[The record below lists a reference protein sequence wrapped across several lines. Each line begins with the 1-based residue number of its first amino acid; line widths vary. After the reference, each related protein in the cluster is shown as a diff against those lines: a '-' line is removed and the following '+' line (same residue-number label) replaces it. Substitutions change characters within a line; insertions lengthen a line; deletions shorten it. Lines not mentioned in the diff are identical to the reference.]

1 MMVLIQCCT
10 WVFPL
15 YYSDWR
21 LVEMVI
27 ELVWVEVGWMVAGV
41 VVVGLVE
48 VQVVMTEN
56 MNFVDDSVG
65 TVDKEKVDMVVDKA
79 VGMDVGMDDFLE
91 HTLANLEEVGF
102 GSTEEAKFSKA
113 WVHSMNFEWEFENYE
128 EIVEEQNFET
138 YL

>member
-1 MMVLIQCCT
+1 
-10 WVFPL
+10 
-15 YYSDWR
+15 
-21 LVEMVI
+21 MVI

-56 MNFVDDSVG
+56 MNFVVDSAG
-65 TVDKEKVDMVVDKA
+65 TIDKGKVDMVVGMVVDKA
-79 VGMDVGMDDFLE
+79 VGMVVDKAVGMAVGMADFLE
-91 HTLANLEEVGF
+91 HTLTNLEEVGF
-102 GSTEEAKFSKA
+102 GSAEEAKLAKA
-113 WVHSMNFEWEFENYE
+113 WVHSMNFEWEFGNSK

>member
-1 MMVLIQCCT
+1 MMVLLQHCT

-15 YYSDWR
+15 YCWDWR
-21 LVEMVI
+21 SVEMVI
-27 ELVWVEVGWMVAGV
+27 EWVGVEVGWMVVEV

-56 MNFVDDSVG
+56 MNFVADFAG
-65 TVDKEKVDMVVDKA
+65 TVDKEKVGMA
-79 VGMDVGMDDFLE
+79 VGMAVDMVDFLE

-102 GSTEEAKFSKA
+102 GFAEEAKFAKA
-113 WVHSMNFEWEFENYE
+113 WVHSMNFENSE
-128 EIVEEQNFET
+128 EIVERIEEQNFET

>member
-1 MMVLIQCCT
+1 
-10 WVFPL
+10 
-15 YYSDWR
+15 
-21 LVEMVI
+21 MVI
-27 ELVWVEVGWMVAGV
+27 ELVWVGVGWMVDGV

-56 MNFVDDSVG
+56 MNFVADSAG
-65 TVDKEKVDMVVDKA
+65 TVDKGKADMAVGMAFDKA
-79 VGMDVGMDDFLE
+79 VGMAIGMADFLE

-102 GSTEEAKFSKA
+102 GSTEETKLAKA
-113 WVHSMNFEWEFENYE
+113 WVHSMNFEWEFENSE